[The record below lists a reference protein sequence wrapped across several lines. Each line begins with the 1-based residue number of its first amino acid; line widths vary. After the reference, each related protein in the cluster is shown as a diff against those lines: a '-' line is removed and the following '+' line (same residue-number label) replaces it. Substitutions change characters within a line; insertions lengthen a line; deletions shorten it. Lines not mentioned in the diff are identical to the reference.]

1 MARQNRA
8 TLRNYFRAGRLP
20 TEDHFGD
27 LIDST
32 LNIVDEGY
40 RKSPENGVEIT
51 ALGTANALVSF
62 YTQRDPNNALWSI
75 SYGSD
80 TNDGSGK
87 RLVFGAQSVE
97 RTAAG
102 AAGVMTLDP
111 LGRVGVR
118 TDSPQYA
125 LDVNGVIRSAG
136 RLGGY
141 QPDAPQGRQDPDD
154 AGYEKSPVAADGK
167 WHDISGWLRGCHGF
181 EVMAGV
187 GDRKGQGRYALLH
200 AVALNTFNP
209 ARSWLDWFR
218 PRRRI
223 STTTAFFGSR
233 CDRIELRWEGT
244 GGKDA
249 RYRLMIRTRCPYG
262 EGVRIQFFVTRLW
275 FDPAMQGSMPAER

>member
-8 TLRNYFRAGRLP
+8 TLRNFFRAGRLP

-27 LIDST
+27 LIDSS
-32 LNIVDEGY
+32 LNMVDEGY

-51 ALGTANALVSF
+51 ALGAANALVSF
-62 YTQRDPNNALWSI
+62 YTQRDPNNAQWSI
-75 SYGSD
+75 AYGSD
-80 TNDGSGK
+80 TADGSGK
-87 RLVFGAQSVE
+87 RLVFGAQSVDQ
-97 RTAAG
+97 AG
-102 AAGVMTLDP
+102 PCVMSLDP
-111 LGRVGVR
+111 LGRVGVGTENPR
-118 TDSPQYA
+118 YA

-141 QPDAPQGRQDPDD
+141 EPEAPTGDQADEDS
-154 AGYEKSPVAADGK
+154 GYETGPVLADGK

-187 GDRKGQGRYALLH
+187 GDRQGAGRYALLH

-209 ARSWLDWFR
+209 ARSLLDIFR

-223 STTTAFFGSR
+223 RETVAYFGNR

-244 GGKDA
+244 SGRDA
-249 RYRLMIRTRCPYG
+249 RYRLMLRTRCPYG
-262 EGVRIQFFVTRLW
+262 EGVRIQFFITKLW
-275 FDPAMQGSMPAER
+275 FDPTMQGSAPPPR